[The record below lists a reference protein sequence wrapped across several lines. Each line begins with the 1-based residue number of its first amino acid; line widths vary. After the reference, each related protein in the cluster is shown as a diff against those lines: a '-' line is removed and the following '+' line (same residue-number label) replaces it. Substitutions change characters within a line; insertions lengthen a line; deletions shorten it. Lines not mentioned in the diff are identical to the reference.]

1 MNHASEILDRK
12 TDILA
17 FLKTRF
23 PLYDKSNVFF
33 RDIQYGIQVFLGR
46 KGIKAGY
53 PESEKIARE
62 FASLMEREGV
72 FVAIDR
78 QSWALHYPE
87 FRTPPSKPA
96 PVAPVAHSVAPHS
109 VAPHSVAP
117 RSVVAPSVAPPKPS
131 PVAPPKAPSE
141 QESV

>member
-12 TDILA
+12 TDVLA

-23 PLYDKSNVFF
+23 PLYDKSNIFF

-96 PVAPVAHSVAPHS
+96 PAAPAPRSVAPRTVAPVAPVAHSVAPHS

-117 RSVVAPSVAPPKPS
+117 PKP
-131 PVAPPKAPSE
+131 ASE
-141 QESV
+141 QESE